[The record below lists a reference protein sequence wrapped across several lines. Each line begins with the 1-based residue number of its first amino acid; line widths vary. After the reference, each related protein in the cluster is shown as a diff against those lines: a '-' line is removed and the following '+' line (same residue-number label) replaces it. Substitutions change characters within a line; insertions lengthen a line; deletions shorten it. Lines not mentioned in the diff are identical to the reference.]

1 MDKKGLK
8 FAPVGGISEAKFYL
22 YCSSKISKAG
32 HEFDDR
38 IEHLPV
44 QINSSGL
51 WLLGSRQ

>member
-22 YCSSKISKAG
+22 YCSSKIAKAG

-44 QINSSGL
+44 HINSSGL